1 MTKRYFFNLGSSLVL
16 FQVLIWTYVRWPDI
30 MHSFLFLLK
39 LKHLATLF
47 GHENM
52 TIFTWHL
59 DFCFLEFLNFK
70 HITFYGI
77 VCFEFVGLVPI
88 LCRIYKIEWPRP
100 ESLDISLLPNSDFH
114 SFSVLK
120 LNSKCVTRILLL
132 LSLIMA
138 PACAK
143 LDLLVMTPPGLFS
156 HPLLDVPATRYN
168 YFKNKNKKII
178 KFFCKEFNHLIF
190 FLLEVLITFLTF
202 EAFQV
207 DCLKKCKESL

>member
-1 MTKRYFFNLGSSLVL
+1 
-16 FQVLIWTYVRWPDI
+16 
-30 MHSFLFLLK
+30 
-39 LKHLATLF
+39 
-47 GHENM
+47 M

-70 HITFYGI
+70 RITFYGI

-114 SFSVLK
+114 SFSALK

-132 LSLIMA
+132 LSLTMA
-138 PACAK
+138 LACAK
-143 LDLLVMTPPGLFS
+143 LDLLAMMPQGLFS

-168 YFKNKNKKII
+168 YFKNKNKT
-178 KFFCKEFNHLIF
+178 KFKGFCKESFDILLIKNF
-190 FLLEVLITFLTF
+190 EITFFTF
-202 EAFQV
+202 EAFRA
-207 DCLKKCKESL
+207 DFLKKCNESLWFGYLI